1 MRVQCGMRV
10 AVACGIL
17 GLAAMLG
24 CKSSARHDDG
34 GGGPDGGSIDAASP
48 TDMASPTDVAS
59 PTDTARET
67 SVDGPAPMTGR
78 RSFVVT
84 STLAPQPDPSNMGVV
99 PLPATH
105 TFTMVLDW
113 DRRIAILGSN
123 VGQGVGVF
131 EPSATG
137 GGGSQTAAFSLGSS
151 GVSYQTMDV
160 TIAASGALSGTA
172 HGRGTS
178 LPTNTDVG
186 INSVVLSM
194 SLAGVPDV
202 QPPGFESTIFMAAP
216 VDPFASLTLIAT
228 EPMPPDTRLAL
239 VNLRGD
245 RIDIAP
251 PSTQLVAAFS
261 FYPAQARMWRYND
274 RYSLLLDGVVDFA
287 DNARPPGGTSPAFT
301 TAAPPVLVAED
312 GFESATG
319 TMLAGT
325 QVLSGTGAPT
335 ITGARSLYIPSLPGA
350 NPPGRNAMTQ
360 LALRI
365 ALDATDTVVRFAY
378 RSVNPTGTGAGTA
391 AAPYYL
397 LGSEGGAITSPTL
410 GPDSGPA
417 VAAMIPGQGQVSLGP
432 LMTAEFALPAGAAA
446 AGQVTLVRGVRECCA
461 SLPAPSIAGLIIDDL
476 RAE

>member
-17 GLAAMLG
+17 SLAAMAG

-48 TDMASPTDVAS
+48 TDMASPADVAS
-59 PTDTARET
+59 PTDVASPVDVASPTDVASPSDTARET
-67 SVDGPAPMTGR
+67 GVDGPAPMIGR

-274 RYSLLLDGVVDFA
+274 QYSLQLDGVVDFA
-287 DNARPPGGTSPAFT
+287 DNARPPGGTLPAFT

-319 TMLAGT
+319 TMLAGA
-325 QVLSGTGAPT
+325 QVLSGTGAP
-335 ITGARSLYIPSLPGA
+335 RSRAP
-350 NPPGRNAMTQ
+350 
-360 LALRI
+360 
-365 ALDATDTVVRFAY
+365 
-378 RSVNPTGTGAGTA
+378 A
-391 AAPYYL
+391 A
-397 LGSEGGAITSPTL
+397 ST
-410 GPDSGPA
+410 
-417 VAAMIPGQGQVSLGP
+417 
-432 LMTAEFALPAGAAA
+432 F
-446 AGQVTLVRGVRECCA
+446 RRC
-461 SLPAPSIAGLIIDDL
+461 PAPTHRGET
-476 RAE
+476 R